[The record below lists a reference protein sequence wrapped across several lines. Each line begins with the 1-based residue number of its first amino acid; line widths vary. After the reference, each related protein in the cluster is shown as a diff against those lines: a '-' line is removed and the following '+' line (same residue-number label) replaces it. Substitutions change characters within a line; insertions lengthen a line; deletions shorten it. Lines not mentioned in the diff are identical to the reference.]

1 MPNAQT
7 HITAVCAMLAQ
18 PPIQAAFRW
27 LANEDARSAFLLGAI
42 GPDVRA
48 ISGQTREETHFFTIP
63 PDDPRPAQ
71 AVMLEAWPELRHAAA
86 LSRPHAAFVAG
97 YITHLVMDQTWIEQI
112 VMPALFVEGAAWGV
126 DHPNWRLYGIL
137 MTYLE
142 YRAAARLP
150 AGTVEMLL
158 KASPRGWLPFVADAH
173 LAAWRD
179 RVAQHIREGGA
190 RRLSAMFARTSGLAL
205 DELEAIVLSEERMA
219 VEAFHLVPRERLA
232 AFERET
238 QARSL
243 RAVLDYLGKVP
254 PAGEGSH

>member
-27 LANEDARSAFLLGAI
+27 LADEDARSAFLLGAI
-42 GPDVRA
+42 SPDVRA
-48 ISGQTREETHFFTIP
+48 ISGQKREETHFFTIP

-71 AVMLEAWPELRHAAA
+71 VVMLEVWPELRRATA

-112 VMPALFVEGAAWGV
+112 VMPALFVEGATWGV
-126 DHPNWRLYGIL
+126 DHPNWRLYSIL

-142 YRAAARLP
+142 YRAAAHLP
-150 AGTVEMLL
+150 EDAVETLL
-158 KASPRGWLPFVADAH
+158 KATPNRWLPFVADTH
-173 LAAWRD
+173 LTAWRD
-179 RVAQHIREGGA
+179 HVVQHIREGGA
-190 RRLSAMFARTSGLAL
+190 RRLSVMFARTSGLEP

-219 VEAFHLVPRERLA
+219 LEAFRLVPRERLA

-243 RAVLDYLGKVP
+243 RAVLDYLGNVP
-254 PAGEGSH
+254 PTSEGVR